1 MARPFKNLPPYGPV
15 QGTIAGLNL
24 LQRGNVT
31 RVDEEVLEREGVAP
45 GNEYKVVG
53 ALRFLGLID
62 ESGTVTERALVLR
75 SRGSAFKLGLQ
86 EILKQAYAPLF
97 TERGPLTGFEEV
109 HNRLVRHYR
118 MGKESAAKA
127 ARLFLALARYA
138 GLIGEEPEVG
148 PGGSRGRP
156 VKSASPAGW
165 VGRSPG
171 VGAGTRPAG
180 SIGQEAGPNVTVNV
194 SIVVD
199 SAMLQLPPEE
209 LEARL
214 RRILEAVR
222 TETEIYRRMV
232 DNTRQAADL

>member
-24 LQRGNVT
+24 LQRGNLT
-31 RVDEEVLEREGVAP
+31 RVDEEVLAREGVAP
-45 GNEYKVVG
+45 GNEYKVIG
-53 ALRFLGLID
+53 ALRFLGLVD

-86 EILKQAYAPLF
+86 EILKAAYAPLF
-97 TERGPLTGFEEV
+97 TERGPLTSFEEV

-138 GLIGEEPEVG
+138 GLIGEGE
-148 PGGSRGRP
+148 PGGPERRSPRPGRREGAAGGRRRP
-156 VKSASPAGW
+156 V
-165 VGRSPG
+165 
-171 VGAGTRPAG
+171 
-180 SIGQEAGPNVTVNV
+180 GQETGPPARDGHPGGLNITVNV

-199 SAMLQLPPEE
+199 STLIQLPPEE
-209 LEARL
+209 VEARL
-214 RRILEAVR
+214 SRILEAVR
-222 TETEIYRRMV
+222 IGMESLQKVGR
-232 DNTRQAADL
+232 